1 MNKEQILEKIELNI
15 KLTMLIRYV
24 KKEKD
29 LPKRILQDLEYIH
42 GLWKSV
48 RGRHEGEQGKAGMG
62 CR

>member
-1 MNKEQILEKIELNI
+1 MKVLKEMELNI

-48 RGRHEGEQGKAGMG
+48 RGRHERKQGKAGMG